1 MKGRYRGGEKTPG
14 NGVPG
19 ARGRVEF
26 VLLNGPGSVNN
37 YSVGSGCRPEEV
49 RHTS

>member
-1 MKGRYRGGEKTPG
+1 MKGRHGGGQKTPE
-14 NGVPG
+14 NMRAG

-26 VLLNGPGSVNN
+26 VLLNGPESVNN

-49 RHTS
+49 RHAS